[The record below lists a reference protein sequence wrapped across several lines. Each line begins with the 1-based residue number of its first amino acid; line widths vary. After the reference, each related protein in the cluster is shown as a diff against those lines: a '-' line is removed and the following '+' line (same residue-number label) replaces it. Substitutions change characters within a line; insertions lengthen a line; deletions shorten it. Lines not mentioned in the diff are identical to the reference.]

1 MCVLYR
7 SRACFLAGAPR
18 PQLTKDEGMTLYE
31 DMYLGRAFED
41 MCAQARGGRGVAST
55 GRPQP

>member
-1 MCVLYR
+1 VFALSLTR
-7 SRACFLAGAPR
+7 CFLAVAPR

-31 DMYLGRAFED
+31 DMYMGRAFED
-41 MCAQARGGRGVAST
+41 MCAQARGAPCV

>member
-1 MCVLYR
+1 VLYR

-31 DMYLGRAFED
+31 DMYMGRAFED
-41 MCAQARGGRGVAST
+41 MCAQARGAPCV